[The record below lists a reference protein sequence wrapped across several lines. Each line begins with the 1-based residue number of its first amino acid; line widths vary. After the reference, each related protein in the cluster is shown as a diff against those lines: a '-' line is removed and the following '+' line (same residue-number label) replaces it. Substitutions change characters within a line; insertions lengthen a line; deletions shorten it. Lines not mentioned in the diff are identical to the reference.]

1 MENNMRIRTIVASLA
16 TASVL
21 ALAGCGND
29 SARSEGGNKAQEKAA
44 APAPEEKALL
54 QQEIDGAKKITKDF
68 VTSLKGELKKAMQA
82 GGPVNA
88 LSVCHTKAIPITNE
102 VAARHGVVLSRV
114 SLKNRNPNNV
124 PNDWQK
130 PVLEEFDARAANGED
145 PKTMAFATIA
155 EVDGKKQFRFM
166 KAMPVGEVCL
176 KCHGTELKPEVQAK
190 LKELYPDDKA
200 TGYSLGQVRG
210 AVVIVKDL

>member
-1 MENNMRIRTIVASLA
+1 MNNHTLAAIVLLASTGL
-16 TASVL
+16 VVG
-21 ALAGCGND
+21 GCGNE
-29 SARSEGGNKAQEKAA
+29 SGSTGG
-44 APAPEEKALL
+44 EEKQPKVEAPTEQETALL
-54 QQEIDGAKKITKDF
+54 QQQVAEAKKITMDF
-68 VTSLKGELKKAMQA
+68 VGSLKGELKKAMQA

-102 VAARHGVVLSRV
+102 VASRHGVHLSRV

-124 PNDWQK
+124 PNEWQK
-130 PVLEEFDARAANGED
+130 PVLGEFDARAAKGED
-145 PKTMAFATIA
+145 PKTMAFATIV

-166 KAMPVGEVCL
+166 KAMPVGKVCL
-176 KCHGTELKPEVQAK
+176 NCHGTELKPEVRAK
-190 LKELYPDDKA
+190 LDDLYPDDKA